1 MLLLINIDTT
11 KLDLLYYFNV
21 FYIQY
26 EGDKS
31 LDDSSS
37 SNRFMCP
44 QCSSTFSF
52 KQGLNRHWKGVH
64 GNSLET
70 LAAPTCNKKGKV
82 SHHQDRSPR
91 FKCPFE
97 ECDNMFTTVL
107 HLSSHCKS
115 EHDTNLGK
123 YLNYGH
129 V

>member
-1 MLLLINIDTT
+1 MKEIRVWMTAVAATGSCVL
-11 KLDLLYYFNV
+11 NV
-21 FYIQY
+21 PAHFLSS
-26 EGDKS
+26 K
-31 LDDSSS
+31 DSIGIGKVS
-37 SNRFMCP
+37 MAI
-44 QCSSTFSF
+44 
-52 KQGLNRHWKGVH
+52 
-64 GNSLET
+64 SLET

-107 HLSSHCKS
+107 QLSSHCKS